1 VPHTLISLL
10 EKNMNR
16 KLLLTGAGLMVLA
29 LAGWFFYN
37 KYRVVVPPVNVSQSE
52 VGWSA
57 KSVTDTHLGKIKLT
71 KAELQFQDS
80 RLVGGSFEVD
90 MNSITVTDI
99 TDAQHNQDFINHIT
113 TEDFFEVNRFPTASF
128 RITEVARESGNDYRV
143 KGVMKI
149 KEREQPVE
157 FIATVTSTPTG
168 TRTAATLTIDRTAFG
183 IEYGS
188 QGKRGSEKD
197 WFIHNEFVLNVNV
210 VTE

>member
-1 VPHTLISLL
+1 MNKKILFTVSGLIV
-10 EKNMNR
+10 
-16 KLLLTGAGLMVLA
+16 AA
-29 LAGWFFYN
+29 CAGWFFFN
-37 KYRVVVPPVNVSQSE
+37 KYRVVVPPVDGSQSE

-99 TDAQHNQDFINHIT
+99 TDSQHNQDFINHIT

-157 FIATVTSTPTG
+157 FIARVTSTPTG

-210 VTE
+210 VTK